1 MKNFAQFIAEIKVN
15 VNLRDKFRASMN
27 KLRTE
32 EKITIFQAVQRVTH
46 ELGYEISEEEAK
58 NFQNHI
64 NNKNQGNRRALSDEE
79 LQQVSAG
86 CTYAYT
92 SYNCYCTVYFL

>member
-1 MKNFAQFIAEIKVN
+1 MKSFAQFIADIKVN
-15 VNLRDKFRASMN
+15 LKLRDSFRASMN
-27 KLRTE
+27 KLRA
-32 EKITIFQAVQRVTH
+32 EKKLTFFKAVQRVTN

-58 NFQNHI
+58 SFQNHV
-64 NNKNQGNRRALSDEE
+64 NNKNQENKRMLSDDE

-92 SYNCYCTVYFL
+92 SYNCYCTVFYV

>member
-1 MKNFAQFIAEIKVN
+1 MKNFEQLIADIKVN
-15 VNLRDKFRASMN
+15 MNLRDKFRASMN

-32 EKITIFQAVQRVTH
+32 EKLTIFQAVQRVTN

-58 NFQNHI
+58 NFQNYI
-64 NNKNQGNRRALSDEE
+64 NNKNQGNKRMLSDDE

-92 SYNCYCTVYFL
+92 SYNCYCMVYYI